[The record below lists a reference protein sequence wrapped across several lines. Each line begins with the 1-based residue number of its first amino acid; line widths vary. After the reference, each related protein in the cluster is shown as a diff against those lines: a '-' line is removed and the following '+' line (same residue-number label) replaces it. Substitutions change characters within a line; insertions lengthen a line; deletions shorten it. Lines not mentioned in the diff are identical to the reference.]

1 MPISQATVEGDSTE
15 LFALVDR
22 LAAELLTERPQGPGF
37 RLLRTAA
44 FTTRSLPALKAYLKA
59 EQHFRAVRP
68 DSAIAG
74 FRAAVDDD
82 TAFALADYRLAVAAL
97 WGNRTA
103 QIDPALDRALRLA
116 DRLPPRDRALVGAL
130 DAFRRGAPDT
140 AERRYRTILSDY
152 PDDLEASAELGLLLF
167 NYQPLRGR
175 PRVEGGRIFQ
185 RVVELD
191 PRFFCP
197 I

>member
-1 MPISQATVEGDSTE
+1 VS
-15 LFALVDR
+15 
-22 LAAELLTERPQGPGF
+22 
-37 RLLRTAA
+37 
-44 FTTRSLPALKAYLKA
+44 
-59 EQHFRAVRP
+59 
-68 DSAIAG
+68 
-74 FRAAVDDD
+74 
-82 TAFALADYRLAVAAL
+82 
-97 WGNRTA
+97 
-103 QIDPALDRALRLA
+103 
-116 DRLPPRDRALVGAL
+116 AL

-140 AERRYRTILSDY
+140 AERRYRAILRDY

-175 PRVEGGRIFQ
+175 PRVEGGQIFQ